1 MFEDKTYEN
10 ILDDMLENVPSDVDT
25 REGSVIYDALAPIA
39 MEIAQAYSDLSVI
52 MDECFADTA
61 SYYYLI
67 KRSAERGILAKE
79 GTQAV
84 VKIKTTP
91 TDVDVPLGS
100 EFNIG
105 ELLYTVTEKV
115 QDGEYLISCEDTG
128 TEGNSISDECVPV
141 DYIEGLEE
149 VEVVS
154 MDTYGTDDEDAE
166 SLRNRYF
173 SSFDEVA
180 FGGNTADYKQ
190 KAETLPEVAACV
202 VYPAWNGGGTVKLV
216 CSGEKPD
223 NHDFT
228 YSSIASDDLQSIQ
241 EYFDGISPIGH
252 EVTVESVDNI
262 TIGIMAT
269 ITTDGS
275 ISRDDVI
282 YKELLPR
289 FRAYLEEL
297 RKDWD
302 GSIITVRGSRVETD
316 ILSIKGVVDVSN
328 VKVGFMDDE
337 ETYSSNRA
345 LYENKVPVCLY
356 LTDSFF
362 TVNVAS

>member
-10 ILDDMLENVPSDVDT
+10 ILDDMLENVPSNVDT

-39 MEIAQAYSDLSVI
+39 LEIAQAYSDLSVI
-52 MDECFADTA
+52 MDECFADTS

-115 QDGEYLISCEDTG
+115 QDGEYLITCSDTG
-128 TEGNSISDECVPV
+128 TEGNNISDECIPV

-149 VEVVS
+149 VDIVS
-154 MDTYGTDDEDAE
+154 IHMYGTDDEEADN
-166 SLRNRYF
+166 LRERYF

-180 FGGNTADYKQ
+180 FGGNPADYKQ
-190 KAETLPEVAACV
+190 RAESLPEVATCV

-216 CSGEKPD
+216 CSCANENSFGHVYAD
-223 NHDFT
+223 MD
-228 YSSIASDDLQSIQ
+228 SDDLQNVQ
-241 EYFDGISPIGH
+241 DYFDNIAPIGH
-252 EVTVESVDNI
+252 EVTVKSVSDI
-262 TIGIMAT
+262 QIGIMAT

-275 ISRDDVI
+275 ISGYDVI
-282 YKELLPR
+282 HTELLPR
-289 FRAYLEEL
+289 FQAYLEEL

-316 ILSIKGVVDVSN
+316 ILSIPGVVDVSD
-328 VKVGFMDDE
+328 VQVGFSSDE
-337 ETYSSNRA
+337 RTYSSNRV
-345 LYENKVPVCLY
+345 LSENQIPTCRVLKG
-356 LTDSFF
+356 DFF
-362 TVNVAS
+362 TINTVS

>member
-10 ILDDMLENVPSDVDT
+10 ILDDMLENVPSNVDT

-39 MEIAQAYSDLSVI
+39 LEIAQVYSDLSVI

-67 KRSAERGILAKE
+67 KRSAERGIMAKE

-84 VKIKTTP
+84 VKISTTP

-128 TEGNSISDECVPV
+128 TEGNNVSDECIPV
-141 DYIEGLEE
+141 DYIEGLED

-154 MDTYGTDDEDAE
+154 VYTYGTDDEEAD
-166 SLRNRYF
+166 SLRDRYF

-180 FGGNTADYKQ
+180 FGGNSADYKQ
-190 KAETLPEVAACV
+190 KAEALPEVATCA

-216 CSGEKPD
+216 CSSASADSNG
-223 NHDFT
+223 FM
-228 YSSIASDDLQSIQ
+228 YSALDTDALQSVQ
-241 EYFDGISPIGH
+241 EYFKRIAPIGH
-252 EVTVESVDNI
+252 EVTVQTVSNI
-262 TIGIMAT
+262 EVGVMAT
-269 ITTDGS
+269 IKTDGS
-275 ISRDDVI
+275 ANTHDVI
-282 YKELLPR
+282 HTELLLR
-289 FRAYLEEL
+289 FQAYLEEL

-302 GSIITVRGSRVETD
+302 GTPITIRSSRVETD
-316 ILSIKGVVDVSN
+316 ILSISGVVDVSD
-328 VKVGFMDDE
+328 VKVGYSSNSN
-337 ETYSSNRA
+337 TYSSN
-345 LYENKVPVCLY
+345 LVLNENEMPVCMSF
-356 LTDSFF
+356 TDSFF
-362 TVNVAS
+362 NVN